1 MVQLTYYVA
10 PWDRG
15 KDAPELAEPL
25 ADDVHEIRHG
35 YNLADVHL
43 LAKRAVW
50 RIWGLHL
57 DYHARYD
64 LAWSG
69 IVHHLYAAEAER
81 PTPGD
86 LVFAGQDA
94 IAHHVREE
102 LRHAGRAKDGDHD
115 LRRRFTAYWETQIR
129 HASSPE
135 PRIVERVALWQIWPE
150 LTAAQ
155 RGALLA
161 LATHGTYRAAADSL
175 GIAEKTFKQHVGN
188 ARHRF
193 FDLWHEG
200 EQASRIWGAD
210 RRVDRN
216 GQRAETSYR
225 KAAKAIRRGRTPRT
239 TATKPAEEV
248 EHGKVATYNNRR
260 CRCAPCVEAKR
271 LESQARR
278 RGTGTAG
285 RRQMTATQLQDA
297 IRRNEEGESWSA
309 IAASLGFSDGY
320 LRSLRRGTAQPIP
333 DAIATDA
340 LGEGLTSVE
349 VADA

>member
-1 MVQLTYYVA
+1 MQLTYYIA
-10 PWDRG
+10 PWDQRHEESEPA
-15 KDAPELAEPL
+15 APRAS
-25 ADDVHEIRHG
+25 DVHEIRHG

-43 LAKRAVW
+43 LARRALWRVW
-50 RIWGLHL
+50 GIHL
-57 DYHARYD
+57 DYHTRYD

-69 IVHHLYAAEAER
+69 IVHRLYAATEAEV

-102 LRHAGRAKDGDHD
+102 LRHAGRLKDGDHD
-115 LRRRFTAYWETQIR
+115 TRRRFASYWELPIR
-129 HASSPE
+129 HAPSPE
-135 PRIVERVALWQIWPE
+135 PRIIERVALWQIWPE
-150 LTAAQ
+150 LTSTQ

-175 GIAEKTFKQHVGN
+175 GIAEKTFKQHVSN

-193 FDLWHEG
+193 FELWHEG

-210 RRVDRN
+210 RRVDRD
-216 GQRAETSYR
+216 GRRVEASYR
-225 KAAKAIRRGRTPRT
+225 KAAKGIRRGRTPR
-239 TATKPAEEV
+239 APARKSADEI
-248 EHGKVATYNNRR
+248 EHGKVSTYSNRR
-260 CRCAPCVEAKR
+260 CRCPLCVEVKR

-278 RGTGTAG
+278 RGTGTAE
-285 RRQMTATQLQDA
+285 RRQMTASQLRAA
-297 IRRNEEGESWSA
+297 IDRNTAGEGWSA

-333 DAIATDA
+333 DPSESEARR
-340 LGEGLTSVE
+340 
-349 VADA
+349 